1 MTAEQLHDALG
12 LLPSDLIEE
21 ADNFRRDPKKAP
33 IPFRRWAALA
43 ACAVMVAGCGIFALR
58 TGMLPLAGGGK
69 SNAAMDKI
77 ALQECTPES
86 PAAAA
91 PTEVFGN
98 LTDNSLTRQEPAE
111 EICDCAPTI
120 TEEAISPTLCA
131 PPVDMESIVYLRSDL
146 PAVMVE
152 LLKTA
157 EEAERFCTYYDE
169 DWFKEF
175 DLLLISLPGVGSL
188 SDISV
193 GQGSD
198 PTHWQIRITE
208 EAPAEDTLMS
218 LIPVEKGH
226 IPKDAE
232 FELIWE

>member
-1 MTAEQLHDALG
+1 MTAEQLQDALS

-21 ADNFRRDPKKAP
+21 ADALRRSPKKAP

-43 ACAVMVAGCGIFALR
+43 AAFVLVLGCGLFAAR
-58 TGMLPLAGGGK
+58 AGLMAGSGGSSAPSMDK
-69 SNAAMDKI
+69 AAMP
-77 ALQECTPES
+77 ECEPEA
-86 PAAAA
+86 PAAVAPDIVTDEAPAQEEVEYSRNEAA
-91 PTEVFGN
+91 EPTHG
-98 LTDNSLTRQEPAE
+98 
-111 EICDCAPTI
+111 C
-120 TEEAISPTLCA
+120 
-131 PPVDMESIVYLRSDL
+131 PPVDMDAAVYLRSDI

-157 EEAERFCTYYDE
+157 EAAEKFCSYYDE
-169 DWFKEF
+169 EWFTES
-175 DLLLISLPGVGSL
+175 DLLLIVLPGVGSL

-193 GQGSD
+193 GQGAS

-208 EAPAEDTLMS
+208 EAPAEDTLMI

-226 IPKDAE
+226 IPRDTE